1 MRKRSDPPRPRCP
14 IVPTGSGHGPRG
26 PGSPREGEPTIPL
39 TVNLDDRLRTPP
51 PASIGFGPGG
61 AGGADLVGAGSW
73 TVANAASLDRQVD
86 ASLPGRS
93 GVFASIDV
101 GAVVQL
107 DVFGACVLERL
118 VQASAG
124 GLAAVT
130 GLDEARIALMRSV
143 RPAPSSRPSVEGS
156 RSSLAIPEAV
166 GRALVERGR
175 DLVPLLTLLGA
186 LVVASWRVATGSR
199 RFRFTSLVHH
209 LDRVALKAVPI
220 IVLITTLVGAIIA
233 QQGIFNFRKFGAESF
248 VVDLVG
254 ILVLRELGV
263 LIVAIMVA
271 GRSGSSYT
279 AELGSMRMRE
289 EVDALVTMGLDPVE
303 VLVLPRVLA
312 LVLAMPI
319 LTFVGTV
326 SALAGGGLVSWL
338 YAGMSPATYVARLN
352 DAVSITHFEVGM
364 IKAPLMAVVIG
375 IVACAEGLRVEGSAE
390 SLGLRTTA
398 SVVKSIFLVILLDSL
413 CAMVFAAVGM

>member
-1 MRKRSDPPRPRCP
+1 MTSN
-14 IVPTGSGHGPRG
+14 I
-26 PGSPREGEPTIPL
+26 
-39 TVNLDDRLRTPP
+39 DDKLRAQPS
-51 PASIGFGPGG
+51 ASIGFGL
-61 AGGADLVGAGSW
+61 GGADRTKLVGAGSW
-73 TVANAASLDRQVD
+73 TIGNAASLDRQVD
-86 ASLPGRS
+86 ALMPRRS
-93 GVFASIDV
+93 GEFSSIDV
-101 GAVVQL
+101 EAVVQL

-118 VQASAG
+118 VQAIAG

-130 GLDEARIALMRSV
+130 GLDEARLVLMRSV
-143 RPAPSSRPSVEGS
+143 RAAPASRPSLEGS

-279 AELGSMRMRE
+279 AELGSMKMRE

-312 LVLAMPI
+312 LMLAMPI
-319 LTFVGTV
+319 LTFIGTL
-326 SALAGGGLVSWL
+326 SALTGGGLVSWL
-338 YAGMSPATYVARLN
+338 YAGMSPATYVARLSE
-352 DAVSITHFEVGM
+352 AVSITHFEVGM

>member
-1 MRKRSDPPRPRCP
+1 MRKRADPPRARCP
-14 IVPTGSGHGPRG
+14 IVDADRGRGPRG
-26 PGSPREGEPTIPL
+26 LGSPMEGERNVPMTAM
-39 TVNLDDRLRTPP
+39 TDENLRAPP

-61 AGGADLVGAGSW
+61 AGDAELVGAGFW
-73 TVANAASLDRQVD
+73 TVANAASLDRQID
-86 ASLPGRS
+86 ALHLGRS
-93 GVFASIDV
+93 GVSASINV
-101 GAVVQL
+101 EAVVQL
-107 DVFGACVLERL
+107 DAFGACLLERL
-118 VQASAG
+118 VQVSVG

-130 GLDEARIALMRSV
+130 GLDEARLALMRSV
-143 RPAPSSRPSVEGS
+143 RGVPGSRPGVERPPSG
-156 RSSLAIPEAV
+156 LAMPEVV
-166 GRALVERGR
+166 GRALFERGR
-175 DLVPLLTLLGA
+175 DLVLLLTLLGA

-199 RFRFTSLVHH
+199 RFRFTSLLHH

-279 AELGSMRMRE
+279 AELGSMKMRE
-289 EVDALVTMGLDPVE
+289 EVAALVTMGLDPVE

-326 SALAGGGLVSWL
+326 SALFGGGLISWL
-338 YAGMSPATYVARLN
+338 YAGMGPATYVARLN
-352 DAVSITHFEVGM
+352 EAVSITHFEVGM
-364 IKAPLMAVVIG
+364 IKAPLMALVIG